1 MENEN
6 LENQQDNNPPEKETG
21 KEQPGW
27 FQDFVDHYDVDKPQQ
42 GEILKGSILDIQ
54 DSSILLD
61 VGFKRDAIIPGQDLE
76 KVDHE
81 IREKLSIG
89 DDVYV
94 SVIRTPL
101 GDDDLLVSLSRG
113 ITHET
118 WVKAEELA
126 QKNELIELKVID
138 QNRGGLLVEYENLR
152 GFIPNSHIP
161 SIRRGTSTQ
170 KAGEIKADLIG
181 KTLPVKPIE
190 VDQKERRLVFSARVA
205 QKDQRLKR
213 LNEIE
218 IGKIFKSRI
227 VNVVDFGV
235 FVDLEGVDGL
245 VHKSELDWERI
256 YNPSKLFKVG
266 DEIEVKVVGVD
277 IDKERISLSRK
288 ALLPNPWQKLA
299 DNYNIGDLVEGI
311 VVSVLDFG
319 AFVELQEGLQGLVHV
334 SEIGY
339 SNTED
344 KTGVVQK
351 GDKVLVRI
359 MGIDP
364 RRERVS
370 LSMRRVP
377 VSEQMEWMMNLED
390 AEESMIQEGA
400 ESDLSDGDPETSPET
415 DLTEETVSDETVET
429 EDEVV
434 EPEAEEKVDNAGED
448 LVVEESELKIVEDES
463 SGDDELE
470 NESISEEKV
479 DEGITE
485 IDSDELDQEDTG
497 E

>member
-1 MENEN
+1 MENEHV
-6 LENQQDNNPPEKETG
+6 ENQQELNTPKDEDG

-27 FQDFVDHYDVDKPQQ
+27 FQDFVDHYDVDKPKQ
-42 GEILKGSILDIQ
+42 GEILKGTILDIQ
-54 DSSILLD
+54 ESSILLD

-76 KVDHE
+76 KVEKE
-81 IREKLSIG
+81 IRDNLSVGEI
-89 DDVYV
+89 VYV

-113 ITHET
+113 LTHET
-118 WVKAEELA
+118 WIKAKELA

-181 KTLPVKPIE
+181 KTLPVKAIE
-190 VDQKERRLVFSARVA
+190 VNQKERRLVFSARVA
-205 QKDQRLKR
+205 LKDQRLKR

-218 IGKIFKSRI
+218 IGKVFKSRI

-256 YNPSKLFKVG
+256 YNPSKMFKVG
-266 DEIEVKVVGVD
+266 EEIEVKVVGVD
-277 IDKERISLSRK
+277 IEKERVSLSRK
-288 ALLPNPWQKLA
+288 ALLPNPWQQLA
-299 DNYNIGDLVEGI
+299 DKYSIGDLVEGR

-344 KTGVVQK
+344 KTGIVQK
-351 GDKVLVRI
+351 GDQVLVRI

-364 RRERVS
+364 NRERVS

-390 AEESMIQEGA
+390 ADESLIQEGLEDEPIEEEPAADLQADSIDEDVELEVDSPEDTIEQEDADQLA
-400 ESDLSDGDPETSPET
+400 ESEDPEK
-415 DLTEETVSDETVET
+415 VEGINM
-429 EDEVV
+429 E
-434 EPEAEEKVDNAGED
+434 
-448 LVVEESELKIVEDES
+448 
-463 SGDDELE
+463 
-470 NESISEEKV
+470 ISEELPN
-479 DEGITE
+479 DEKDQVSASGPGEETADDETE
-485 IDSDELDQEDTG
+485 MVNGEPTQEDP
-497 E
+497 EE